1 MAASDKA
8 SLARYPDSADK
19 VTPMKN
25 VKMNKVKDK
34 DLIQT
39 VDDFVNLSKAEKVVI
54 TKVAADNWTIVA
66 TVPN

>member
-1 MAASDKA
+1 
-8 SLARYPDSADK
+8 LARYPDSADK
-19 VTPMKN
+19 EAPMKN

-39 VDDFVNLSKAEKVVI
+39 IDDFVNLSNAEKVVI

-66 TVPN
+66 TVPK